1 MSMAADASTT
11 PAPIALGTV
20 FTSRRVLTEAQLDLA
35 IELTGG
41 RHPVHT
47 SEAAAQAAGFR
58 GRIFHGAV
66 SAAMMAAAIGERFRD
81 RQIALLE
88 QNNRFA
94 APTHP
99 GDVLDSTW
107 TVEEVRAA
115 KRSGDTI
122 LALRG
127 RMTNQDGVV
136 VLESRATVMLRR
148 PS

>member
-1 MSMAADASTT
+1 MTADVSTAST
-11 PAPIALGTV
+11 PAPIAPGTE
-20 FTSRRVLTEAQLDLA
+20 FGGRRVLTEHQLELA
-35 IELTGG
+35 IALTGG
-41 RHPVHT
+41 THPVHT
-47 SEAAAQAAGFR
+47 SASAAQAAGFR

-66 SAAMMAAAIGERFRD
+66 SAALMAAAIGAHFRD
-81 RQIALLE
+81 EQIALLE

-99 GDVLDSTW
+99 GDVLDSAW
-107 TVEEVRAA
+107 TVDEVRAA

-136 VLESRATVMLRR
+136 VLESRATVLLRR